1 MKPRHTLLRVH
12 CLRAMLA
19 LTLAAGASAGH
30 AQLRMP
36 SVNLPSASSIGGL
49 DLNRPGQRATALA
62 SERALRAMPDPSTL
76 RLDQVT
82 KLLRR
87 HRDVLEADPRGEPV
101 VRREIVA
108 WAVSP
113 AALAAAL
120 ADGLHLER
128 TIGGDGDGDDINE
141 PGLAALRTLVL
152 RVPDGMETAR
162 VLALLRARDPDG
174 VYDFNHIYTGSAAG
188 RMDGAATVAKAIV
201 VGLVAPPSRGGLR
214 GGLRVGLVDSGV
226 DTGHAAFHG
235 ARIVRWGCAG
245 QPHPS
250 AHGTAVAALMV
261 GQSGRFRGG
270 APQADLY
277 AADIYCDSPTG
288 GSADKIAAA
297 LTWLAGEK
305 VAVINL
311 SLVGPANG
319 ALERI
324 VGALQQRGHVLVAAV
339 GNDGPA
345 APPLY
350 PASYPGVVG
359 VSAVDRNGRALPEA
373 ARGPQVMFAAPGNNM
388 VSAALGAP
396 PFRPVRGTSFAAPLV
411 AALLSHSVTQPD
423 KAQAAAAIAALAK
436 QAVRA
441 NGATIISNE
450 TGYGI
455 VGAALRVD
463 PDRVDPDRV
472 DAASI
477 R

>member
-1 MKPRHTLLRVH
+1 MNRRHTLLRGH

-19 LTLAAGASAGH
+19 LTLAACAGAVH
-30 AQLRMP
+30 AQLRLP
-36 SVNLPSASSIGGL
+36 SINLPSASSIGGL
-49 DLNRPGQRATALA
+49 DLDRPGLRASALA
-62 SERALRAMPDPSTL
+62 SDRALRDMADPSTL
-76 RLDQVT
+76 RLDQVA

-87 HRDVLEADPRGEPV
+87 HRDVLEADPRGAPV

-108 WAVSP
+108 WALTP

-120 ADGLHLER
+120 ADGLRLER
-128 TIGGDGDGDDINE
+128 TIGGGDGDGDDINE

-152 RVPDGMETAR
+152 RVPDGADTAR
-162 VLALLRARDPDG
+162 VLARLRARDPDG

-188 RMDGAATVAKAIV
+188 QMGGATPVAKAIS
-201 VGLVAPPSRGGLR
+201 GAGAVAPSSRGGP
-214 GGLRVGLVDSGV
+214 RVGLVDSGV
-226 DTGHAAFHG
+226 DTSHAAFHG
-235 ARIVRWGCAG
+235 ARIERWGCAG

-250 AHGTAVAALMV
+250 THGTAVAALMV
-261 GQSGRFRGG
+261 GQSGRFQGG

-324 VGALQQRGHVLVAAV
+324 VGVLQQRGHLLVAAV

-388 VSAALGAP
+388 VSAAPGAP
-396 PFRPVRGTSFAAPLV
+396 AFRPVRGTSFAAPLV
-411 AALLSHSVTQPD
+411 ATLLSHSMAQPD
-423 KAQAAAAIAALAK
+423 KTQAAAAIVALAK

-441 NGATIISNE
+441 DGVTISNE

-455 VGAALRVD
+455 VGAALRID
-463 PDRVDPDRV
+463 P
-472 DAASI
+472 ASVQ
-477 R
+477 

>member
-1 MKPRHTLLRVH
+1 MKPPHTLSRGD

-19 LTLAAGASAGH
+19 LTLAAGAGGAH
-30 AQLRMP
+30 AQLRLP
-36 SVNLPSASSIGGL
+36 SINLPSPSPLGGL
-49 DLNRPGQRATALA
+49 DVDRGLDRLRDRGALPDLRNLPDLRGVRQGQVSR
-62 SERALRAMPDPSTL
+62 
-76 RLDQVT
+76 
-82 KLLRR
+82 LLRR
-87 HRDVLEADPRGEPV
+87 HRDVLEADPRGEPI
-101 VRREIVA
+101 VRREILA
-108 WAVSP
+108 WAITP
-113 AALAAAL
+113 AALAAAQ
-120 ADGLHLER
+120 AEGLRVER
-128 TIGGDGDGDDINE
+128 EFGGESGGE
-141 PGLAALRTLVL
+141 PGNKPGGETTAPRMLVL
-152 RVPDGMETAR
+152 RLPDGADTAG
-162 VLALLRARDPDG
+162 VLARLRARDPDG

-188 RMDGAATVAKAIV
+188 AMADPAPAARAGAQDRAGGAAHATP
-201 VGLVAPPSRGGLR
+201 GSGG
-214 GGLRVGLVDSGV
+214 GPRVGLVDSGV
-226 DTGHAAFHG
+226 DATHAAFRG
-235 ARIVRWGCAG
+235 ARIERWGCAG

-261 GQSGRFRGG
+261 GQSGRFRGA

-297 LTWLAGEK
+297 LAWLAGEK

-311 SLVGPANG
+311 SLVGPANA
-319 ALERI
+319 ALER
-324 VGALQQRGHVLVAAV
+324 VVASLQQRGHLLVAAV

-388 VSAALGAP
+388 VSASPGAP
-396 PFRPVRGTSFAAPLV
+396 AFRPVRGTSFAAPLV
-411 AALLSHSVTQPD
+411 AALLSQSVTAPG

-441 NGATIISNE
+441 DGATISNE
-450 TGYGI
+450 TGYGV

-463 PDRVDPDRV
+463 PAGFR
-472 DAASI
+472 
-477 R
+477 

>member
-1 MKPRHTLLRVH
+1 MNRRHTLLRVH
-12 CLRAMLA
+12 CLRAMLRAMLA
-19 LTLAAGASAGH
+19 LTLAACAGAAH
-30 AQLRMP
+30 AQLRLP
-36 SVNLPSASSIGGL
+36 SINLPSPSSIGGFDL
-49 DLNRPGQRATALA
+49 DRPGLRATALA
-62 SERALRAMPDPSTL
+62 SDRALRDMADPSML
-76 RLDQVT
+76 RLDQVA

-87 HRDVLEADPRGEPV
+87 HRDVLEADPHGAPV

-108 WAVSP
+108 WALTP

-120 ADGLHLER
+120 ADGLRLER
-128 TIGGDGDGDDINE
+128 TIGGGDGDGDDISE

-152 RVPDGMETAR
+152 RVPDGADTAR
-162 VLALLRARDPDG
+162 MLARLRARDPDG

-188 RMDGAATVAKAIV
+188 QMGGATPVATANTVTIAGAGAV
-201 VGLVAPPSRGGLR
+201 VPSSRGGP
-214 GGLRVGLVDSGV
+214 RVGLVDSGV
-226 DTGHAAFHG
+226 DTSHAAFHG
-235 ARIVRWGCAG
+235 ARIERWGCAG

-250 AHGTAVAALMV
+250 THGTAVAALMV
-261 GQSGRFRGG
+261 GQSGRFQGG

-324 VGALQQRGHVLVAAV
+324 VGVLQQRGHLLVAAV

-388 VSAALGAP
+388 VSAAPGAP
-396 PFRPVRGTSFAAPLV
+396 AFRPVRGTSFAAPLV
-411 AALLSHSVTQPD
+411 AALLSHSMTQPD
-423 KAQAAAAIAALAK
+423 KTQAAAAIVALAK

-441 NGATIISNE
+441 DGVTISNE

-455 VGAALRVD
+455 VGAALRID
-463 PDRVDPDRV
+463 P
-472 DAASI
+472 ASVQ
-477 R
+477 

>member
-1 MKPRHTLLRVH
+1 MKPSHTLPRGY

-19 LTLAAGASAGH
+19 LTLAAGAGGAH
-30 AQLRMP
+30 AQLRLP
-36 SVNLPSASSIGGL
+36 SINLPSPSPLGALDVDRGL
-49 DLNRPGQRATALA
+49 DRLRDRAALPD
-62 SERALRAMPDPSTL
+62 LRGV
-76 RLDQVT
+76 RLDQVSR
-82 KLLRR
+82 LLNR
-87 HRDVLEADPRGEPV
+87 HRDVLEADPRGEAV
-101 VRREIVA
+101 VRREILA
-108 WAVSP
+108 WALSP

-120 ADGLHLER
+120 ADGLRVER
-128 TIGGDGDGDDINE
+128 TIGGDPGGNPGGE
-141 PGLAALRTLVL
+141 PTAPRMLVL
-152 RVPDGMETAR
+152 RLPDGADTAG
-162 VLALLRARDPDG
+162 VLARLRARDPDG

-188 RMDGAATVAKAIV
+188 AMADPMPDP
-201 VGLVAPPSRGGLR
+201 APPPHAGAQDRASGATRGGPR
-214 GGLRVGLVDSGV
+214 IGLVDSGV
-226 DTGHAAFHG
+226 DATHAVFRG
-235 ARIVRWGCAG
+235 ARIERWGCAG

-261 GQSGRFRGG
+261 GQSGRFRGA

-297 LTWLAGEK
+297 LAWLAGEK

-311 SLVGPANG
+311 SLVGPANA

-324 VGALQQRGHVLVAAV
+324 VAALQQRGHLLVAAV

-388 VSAALGAP
+388 VSAAPGMPA
-396 PFRPVRGTSFAAPLV
+396 FRPVRGTSFAAPLV
-411 AALLSHSVTQPD
+411 AALLSQSVTGPS
-423 KAQAAAAIAALAK
+423 KTQAAAAIAALAK

-441 NGATIISNE
+441 DGATVSNE
-450 TGYGI
+450 TGYGV

-463 PDRVDPDRV
+463 PGSFR
-472 DAASI
+472 
-477 R
+477 